1 MKQAI
6 KGEKDIT
13 DLHIATFRQIRDYG
27 NGVTHENVWD
37 ARVEDIIEIEGKYEQ
52 LVDALLAIKSAK
64 PDALLQKSLEGNG
77 GSDRD

>member
-13 DLHIATFRQIRDYG
+13 DLHIAAFRQIRDYG

-37 ARVEDIIEIEGKYEQ
+37 ARVEDIIEIKGNTN
-52 LVDALLAIKSAK
+52 
-64 PDALLQKSLEGNG
+64 SL
-77 GSDRD
+77 STLF

>member
-13 DLHIATFRQIRDYG
+13 DLHIATFRQIRNYG

-64 PDALLQKSLEGNG
+64 HDALPQNSLEGKWWE
-77 GSDRD
+77 

>member
-13 DLHIATFRQIRDYG
+13 DLHIAAFRQIRDYG

-37 ARVEDIIEIEGKYEQ
+37 ARVEDIIEIKGKYEQ
-52 LVDALLAIKSAK
+52 LVDALLAKKSAK
-64 PDALLQKSLEGNG
+64 HDALPQISLEGKWWE
-77 GSDRD
+77 

>member
-13 DLHIATFRQIRDYG
+13 DLHIAAFRQIRDYG

-37 ARVEDIIEIEGKYEQ
+37 ARVEDIIEIKGKYEQ

-64 PDALLQKSLEGNG
+64 HGALPQNSLEGKWWE
-77 GSDRD
+77 